1 MSELKFC
8 QSCGMLLD
16 SKEVLGTNQDDS
28 INEDYCVYCFK
39 DGDFTTEC
47 TMEEMIEVSVK
58 HMQESGILTAQGK
71 TAEEAREFMHGFFPK
86 LKRWSKS

>member
-1 MSELKFC
+1 MSEMKFC

-16 SKEVLGTNQDDS
+16 SNEVLGTNKDGS

-39 DGDFTTEC
+39 HGDFTEDC

-58 HMQESGILTAQGK
+58 HMQESGFLTTQGK
-71 TAEEAREFMHGFFPK
+71 TADEAREFMLSFFPK
-86 LKRWSKS
+86 LKRWSK